1 MILCFEQAKSTDD
14 GKSEDSAKATAS
26 KSSQDMGLKSG
37 ESDPCIQPGSLADT
51 KDSLGQQVDEK
62 SVETAND
69 KSNLENSESDQNI
82 SKSDA
87 IVSESANQIN

>member
-1 MILCFEQAKSTDD
+1 MILCFDQAKSTDD

-26 KSSQDMGLKSG
+26 KSSQEMSLKNG
-37 ESDPCIQPGSLADT
+37 ESDPCIQPGSIADS

-69 KSNLENSESDQNI
+69 KCILDDSESGQNI